1 VRDLGGADL
10 TAQVARTA
18 RASMRQI

>member
-18 RASMRQI
+18 RASMRQV